1 MANQLA
7 YYIRQTE
14 AKEVFVDIQQV
25 IELIGPEKAQE
36 LQYFCTNKMET
47 RTTRVGPRSAIPAE
61 KRITQTGLAGF
72 NRVELLEA
80 IEAAQGVGFQAVD
93 ANQPVGLSGYGTPN
107 PMKTPAAH
115 VKKLQDRGLLPS

>member
-14 AKEVFVDIQQV
+14 AKEVTVDIQQV
-25 IELIGPEKAQE
+25 IELVGAEKAQE
-36 LQYFCTNKMET
+36 LQFFCTNKMET

-61 KRITQTGLAGF
+61 KRIIEKGLAGF
-72 NRVELLEA
+72 DRAELLQA
-80 IEAAQGVGFQAVD
+80 IEEAQGVGFQAVD

-107 PMKTPAAH
+107 PMKTPPAH
-115 VKKLQDRGLLPS
+115 LKKLQDRGLLPS